1 MRNFGTNK
9 YCFKK
14 NIFYPIFMNKGVGL
28 RNENHCFLHQFGA
41 LFLREAFEI
50 LPKSLIHCVIAGLT
64 RNLILAPSDVTR
76 YVSTSWIGWDAGSSP
91 ARHEQA

>member
-1 MRNFGTNK
+1 MIALSGTAQQKGSLSWRKGTRNFDTNK
-9 YCFKK
+9 YCSKK

-50 LPKSLIHCVIAGLT
+50 LSKSLIHFVIAGLT
-64 RNLILAPSDVTR
+64 RNLILAPSDVT
-76 YVSTSWIGWDAGSSP
+76 S
-91 ARHEQA
+91 

>member
-1 MRNFGTNK
+1 MRN
-9 YCFKK
+9 K
-14 NIFYPIFMNKGVGL
+14 N
-28 RNENHCFLHQFGA
+28 RCFLHQFGA

-76 YVSTSWIGWDAGSSP
+76 YVSTVDSNAEPLTLVMTDA
-91 ARHEQA
+91 ED